1 MTRRLSL
8 IGLSILTSLALAA
21 PAGAAT
27 FDYPDFSTT
36 AGLQLNGDAK
46 QEGNLLRLTPALFNE
61 AGSAFATTPIDP
73 LKSWQTQ
80 FQISMHDHTCCDV
93 RPADGIAFV
102 LQGAGLGGG
111 SGLGGSLG
119 YGGLKPS
126 VAVEFD
132 IFEENAGDPPSDHVA
147 IMSEGD
153 TTTHLACANE
163 GGPSGGCGA
172 LLPFAIYGA
181 PINAWVEYDV
191 ATQHMKVFLAQTAVK
206 PATPLLDHPI
216 SLAALG
222 AAPYA
227 GLTAATGSHNA
238 VQDVLSWRFSQE
250 PPPTLPIGTGTPPP
264 PKKSKKPC
272 PRYKGKGKKGKGKGA
287 KTSAGK
293 AKKKGKSKGKKCGHK
308 KKKGPKKPGQGKGRG

>member
-8 IGLSILTSLALAA
+8 IWLSLFASLAIAA
-21 PAGAAT
+21 PAGAAS
-27 FDYPDFSTT
+27 FDYPDFASI

-46 QEGNLLRLTPALFNE
+46 QEGNVLRLTPALPNE

-102 LQGAGLGGG
+102 LQGAGLSGG

-132 IFEENAGDPPSDHVA
+132 IFENIGEPVGDHVA
-147 IMSEGD
+147 IAAEGEVLN
-153 TTTHLACANE
+153 HLACANE

-172 LLPFAIYGA
+172 ALPFAIFGA
-181 PINAWVEYDV
+181 PLHAWVDYDV
-191 ATQHMKVFLAQTAVK
+191 ATQRMKVFLAQTAEK
-206 PATPLLDHPI
+206 PAAPLLDHQI
-216 SLAALG
+216 SLAPLG

-227 GLTAATGSHNA
+227 GFTAATGSHNA
-238 VQDVLSWRFSQE
+238 VQDVLSWRFGQGE
-250 PPPTLPIGTGTPPP
+250 TPVAAPIAAPEA
-264 PKKSKKPC
+264 KKPAKKPC
-272 PRYKGKGKKGKGKGA
+272 PRFKGKGKKGKGKGA
-287 KTSAGK
+287 KASASKG
-293 AKKKGKSKGKKCGHK
+293 KKKGAGKGKKCGHK
-308 KKKGPKKPGQGKGRG
+308 KKGAKKPGKGKGRR